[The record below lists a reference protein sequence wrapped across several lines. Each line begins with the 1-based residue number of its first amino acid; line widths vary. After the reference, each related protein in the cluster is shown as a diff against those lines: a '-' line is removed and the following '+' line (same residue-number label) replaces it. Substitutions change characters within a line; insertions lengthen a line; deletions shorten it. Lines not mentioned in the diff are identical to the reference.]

1 MLETPFDGLKHP
13 PTRRPD
19 RLPARS
25 GGGPVECM
33 CIRARTRLDRPVT
46 LTESKMP
53 KLKTKSGAKKRFK
66 MTGTG
71 KVRAAG
77 QGKRHGMIKRTA
89 KFIRNAR
96 GVMTL
101 NESDARIV
109 KKYMPYA
116 R

>member
-1 MLETPFDGLKHP
+1 HVGTLRIMRRPEVARRGVAAFSCVPDRTLIEPLIEP
-13 PTRRPD
+13 ASERVTRR
-19 RLPARS
+19 
-25 GGGPVECM
+25 GEV
-33 CIRARTRLDRPVT
+33 
-46 LTESKMP
+46 P

-71 KVRAAG
+71 KVKVQA

-89 KFIRNAR
+89 KFVRGAR
-96 GVMTL
+96 GTMVL
-101 NESDARIV
+101 CDSDARIV

>member
-1 MLETPFDGLKHP
+1 LRRSLLFDYDTLAS
-13 PTRRPD
+13 RPAGHAVAAFHAFEAISHNAI
-19 RLPARS
+19 RPAR
-25 GGGPVECM
+25 GAGHQEQ
-33 CIRARTRLDRPVT
+33 
-46 LTESKMP
+46 ESQMP

-71 KVRAAG
+71 KVKAAA

-89 KFIRNAR
+89 KFVRTAR
-96 GVMTL
+96 GTMVL
-101 NESDARIV
+101 NDSDAKIV